1 MEVQMN
7 WQVSF
12 IRLLATVVSSALFTF
27 VVSALL
33 SLGHPQ
39 LALASGNA
47 PAPMRDASR
56 GFITQSLVSEF
67 NTCDVLTGTI
77 SPALTDTVVSS
88 ADAGE
93 IRLASVLEDYFDGTE
108 LDPTRWITE
117 TPVGTNQIIMGSG
130 FITLSSQALRSV
142 ARLPVDGRMIEMR
155 ARMQAGASVPDVNL
169 GFGRSVLP
177 GPPSVYIGY
186 GGGPCPDFGEDC
198 FGANRLFI
206 TLFESADPTVKSNAR
221 DLTDTAT
228 LYQIANT
235 TLTDFHEF
243 QIAWGPTQTTYA
255 LDGNYIPTSTFA
267 STNTYTPYVWL
278 LNWGF
283 YPVDVDW
290 VRVLYYPTSTG
301 KYESC
306 AFTGMSGY
314 SAFSWSNITWTAD
327 LPAGTSVGFE
337 TRTSTDGSTW
347 STWAPVAAD
356 GSTSNP
362 TGLYFQYRA
371 TLTTT
376 DINASPEIQ
385 QVRIQYSGPNAITIR
400 HFAVSAVDD
409 APNETTIGLIL
420 SVGVS
425 FGTVVAWTRKR
436 RSPR

>member
-39 LALASGNA
+39 LAVASGNA

-56 GFITQSLVSEF
+56 GLITQSLVSEF
-67 NTCDVLTGTI
+67 DTCDVLTSTVTR
-77 SPALTDTVVSS
+77 ALIDTVVSS
-88 ADAGE
+88 ANGGE
-93 IRLASVLEDYFDGTE
+93 IRLASILEDYFDDAE
-108 LDPTRWITE
+108 LNAAKWITE
-117 TPVGTNQIIMGSG
+117 TPVSMNPVVMGSG
-130 FITLSSQALRSV
+130 YITLTVQALRSV
-142 ARLPVDGRMIEMR
+142 VRLPVDGRVIQMR
-155 ARMQAGASVPDVNL
+155 ARVQAGSSLPDVNL

-177 GPPSVYIGY
+177 GPPNVYGSF
-186 GGGPCPDFGEDC
+186 CPDAGEDC

-206 TLFESADPTVKSNAR
+206 TLFNEADPTLKTNAR
-221 DLTDTAT
+221 DVTDTAT
-228 LYQIANT
+228 LYQIADAV
-235 TLTDFHEF
+235 LSDFHEF
-243 QIAWGPTQTTYA
+243 QIGWGPTQTTYS
-255 LDGNYIPTSTFA
+255 LDGSLIPTSTFV
-267 STNTYTPYVWL
+267 STNPYPPYVWL
-278 LNWGF
+278 LNWGSDL
-283 YPVDVDW
+283 VDVDW
-290 VRVLYYPTSTG
+290 ARVLYYPTSTG

-306 AFTGMSGY
+306 AFTGVSGY

-347 STWAPVAAD
+347 SAWAPVAAD